1 MGGEARSY
9 RVGHRTTTTAE
20 GRAAIPQEPGART
33 AHAVRALGERLGRAG
48 ATPSRPSDQ
57 VHSAKGLVDDGTLRE
72 WMARERRV
80 VRAVVASGIQLLDLT
95 AVHAR
100 YTPGE
105 WDRIAE

>member
-1 MGGEARSY
+1 MPHE
-9 RVGHRTTTTAE
+9 TA
-20 GRAAIPQEPGART
+20 ALT
-33 AHAVRALGERLGRAG
+33 AHALLALGERLGRAG
-48 ATPSRPSDQ
+48 ATPSRPRDQ
-57 VHSAKGLVDDGTLRE
+57 VHSAKRLVDDGTLRE

-105 WDRIAE
+105 WDRIAESVRRIDRKSTRLNSSH